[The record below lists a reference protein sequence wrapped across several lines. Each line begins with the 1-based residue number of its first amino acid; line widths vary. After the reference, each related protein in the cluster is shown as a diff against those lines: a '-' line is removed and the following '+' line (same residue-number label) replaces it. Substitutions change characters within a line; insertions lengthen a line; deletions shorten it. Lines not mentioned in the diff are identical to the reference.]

1 MQKSPWHRCQ
11 RLSCICVVASLS
23 AFGLN
28 FVSLHAFLA
37 LHRNEGNFLTFF
49 QALEAVTLNG
59 AEVYEQIRPALRSD
73 KTKTFFRR

>member
-1 MQKSPWHRCQ
+1 M
-11 RLSCICVVASLS
+11 
-23 AFGLN
+23 N